1 MPKLKFNDYL
11 VDDEDNSALKSN
23 TPTSNTYGVKPPM
36 ITGHGLSN
44 LKDLINSMS
53 RREREQMQQAAQAI
67 QTEPKPKRKY
77 TKRAKKIV
85 NPIKKFK
92 DIKGRALAQVIATL
106 DALNCSYKIIS
117 ADNQTFTRGVVFGGK
132 EGRKRRTDRP
142 YGMVAAYYKPYIVGL
157 KVGETATIPAHKEI
171 SADDIQGSATA
182 WMAGTWGKGSYASMI
197 NKSREVEVLRIK

>member
-1 MPKLKFNDYL
+1 
-11 VDDEDNSALKSN
+11 
-23 TPTSNTYGVKPPM
+23 
-36 ITGHGLSN
+36 
-44 LKDLINSMS
+44 
-53 RREREQMQQAAQAI
+53 MQQAAQAI

-77 TKRAKKIV
+77 TKRAKSTA

-132 EGRKRRTDRP
+132 EGRKRRADRP
-142 YGMVAAYYKPYIVGL
+142 YG